1 MSIANYF
8 YNATTKR
15 YIAVFGTMFNKISIA
30 RSNNDGDEIQRII
43 VPIAYGPYQKFLA
56 RIQQDPNLDRK
67 TAIQLPR
74 MSFEILSMNY
84 DGQRKIGSLK
94 RHRSSEVENSF
105 QYSGSPWNIE
115 FTLNIMVKYAED
127 AVQILEQI
135 IPFFKPERTTTVEI
149 LSNIDPLDIPLVL
162 NGVQM
167 EDLYEADFVTRRAI
181 MYTLNF
187 TMKAW
192 YFGPV
197 RERSIIKFVDTRL
210 YTNTTGENPLPD
222 TVISVYPGL
231 TEDGEPTTDPDNT
244 IPWQDIERDDDWGV
258 IELIETYNEEEH
270 EE

>member
-15 YIAVFGTMFNKISIA
+15 YIAVFGTMFDKISIA
-30 RSNNDGDEIQRII
+30 RSNNGGTEIQRMI

-84 DGQRKIGSLK
+84 DGQRKVGSLK
-94 RHRSSEVENSF
+94 RHRSSEVENAF
-105 QYSGSPWNIE
+105 QYAGAPWNIE

-149 LSNIDPLDIPLVL
+149 LDNIEPLDIPLIL
-162 NGVQM
+162 NGVSM
-167 EDLYEADFVTRRAI
+167 EDIYEGDFITRRAI

-197 RERSIIKFVDTRL
+197 RERSVIKFVDTRL
-210 YTNTTGENPLPD
+210 YTTVDQEGALPD
-222 TVISVYPGL
+222 SVISVFPGL
-231 TEDGEPTTDPDNT
+231 TEDGEPTTDPDT
-244 IPWQDIERDDDWGV
+244 SIPWAEIERDDDWAV
-258 IELIETYNEEEH
+258 IELIETYDEETH
-270 EE
+270 K